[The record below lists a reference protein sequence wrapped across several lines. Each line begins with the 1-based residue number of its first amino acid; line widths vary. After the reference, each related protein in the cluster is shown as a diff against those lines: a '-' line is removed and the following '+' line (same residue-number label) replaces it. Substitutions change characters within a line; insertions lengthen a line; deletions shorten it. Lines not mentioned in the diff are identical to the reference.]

1 MNPQDFL
8 ENILFSNPLL
18 MPIGVVGKAAG
29 ALPDR
34 EKQAPTPKAAP
45 QTTPTAPTAPPGQ
58 PTSTTPDLP
67 PQLPVPPGG
76 MSADD
81 LVDIITKL
89 EAIKQKEAQEARDYY
104 PTKAAIDLETYRQQ
118 VNLAERAGLEKMR
131 EKTARDI
138 ELQTIQAWQGITQAQ
153 MNRDATIGLGMMNL
167 AYAAGVPNPNVL
179 QAGASLVG
187 QGRSGF
193 STPFSTIS

>member
-8 ENILFSNPLL
+8 ESILFSNPLL
-18 MPIGVVGKAAG
+18 MPIGVAGKVAG
-29 ALPDR
+29 AFPER
-34 EKQAPTPKAAP
+34 EKQAPAPKAAP
-45 QTTPTAPTAPPGQ
+45 KTAPTAPPGQ

-76 MSADD
+76 MSAGD

-153 MNRDATIGLGMMNL
+153 MNRDAAIGIGMMNL
-167 AYAAGVPNPNVL
+167 AYAGGLPNPNVL

-193 STPFSTIS
+193 TAPFSTIS